1 MNTILYPANERGT
14 VHYDWLQAKH
24 SFSFGQWHNPEK
36 IHFGALRVL
45 NDDIIMG
52 GTGFPN
58 HPHDNMEIITIPLQG
73 ALQHKDSTG
82 GEGIINKNDV
92 QIMSAGSGVEHSEF
106 NASQTDEVNLL
117 QLWIFAKEKNI
128 MPRYDQKTFDPKLR
142 NNEWQIIVSK
152 EKSEDTLWINQDA
165 TLALSNLTANSKI
178 SYNCKE
184 INSGVY
190 LFIINGS
197 IMVEDSTLNKRDA
210 IGIYATNSFDIKAI
224 EDAEILL
231 IEVPMVFS

>member
-1 MNTILYPANERGT
+1 MKTILYPANERGT

-36 IHFGALRVL
+36 VHFGALRVL
-45 NDDIIMG
+45 NDDIIKG
-52 GTGFPN
+52 GTGFPT

-82 GEGIINKNDV
+82 GQGIINKYDI

-106 NASQTDEVNLL
+106 NASATDEVNLL

-128 MPRYDQKTFDPKLR
+128 TPRYDQKTFDSKLR
-142 NNEWQIIVSK
+142 KNKWQTIVSNTIHN
-152 EKSEDTLWINQDA
+152 DTLWINQDA
-165 TLALSNLTANSKI
+165 ILSLTTLEATKKLEYTI
-178 SYNCKE
+178 SME
-184 INSGVY
+184 TSGVY

-197 IMVEDSTLNKRDA
+197 IKINDIDLNKRDA
-210 IGIYATNSFDIKAI
+210 IGLYDLKNFSINAN

-231 IEVPMVFS
+231 IEVPMVFR

>member
-1 MNTILYPANERGT
+1 MKTILYPANERGT

-36 IHFGALRVL
+36 VHFGALRVL
-45 NDDIIMG
+45 NDDIVKG
-52 GTGFPN
+52 GTGFPT

-106 NASQTDEVNLL
+106 NASATEEVNLL

-128 MPRYDQKTFDPKLR
+128 TPRYDQKTFDPKLR
-142 NNEWQIIVSK
+142 KNKWQTIVSNTLQND
-152 EKSEDTLWINQDA
+152 SLWINQDA
-165 TLALSNLTANSKI
+165 TLALTTLEATKQLEYTLSIET
-178 SYNCKE
+178 
-184 INSGVY
+184 SGVY
-190 LFIINGS
+190 LFVIHGS
-197 IMVEDSTLNKRDA
+197 IKIDGMDIYKRDA
-210 IGIYATNSFDIKAI
+210 IGLYDVAKFSITAN

-231 IEVPMVFS
+231 IEVPMVFR